1 MTTFREAVKLITEA
15 KIYTD
20 LFPDVDVIGHVYRS
34 LASAVHPDRVPHG
47 QHAKGTRAFHRL
59 NEFKVTAERMRDEG
73 RYGEPEILASI
84 ASCDGLHMVTAP
96 CGEDE
101 MAVYFRAMSTTKRHA
116 HTFTSML
123 KVAKSAK
130 DNDLMAQEARALKM
144 LHTPPEEGNAYVLT
158 RHFPKLEDTFLHSE
172 GRRRANVTPYFEHYR
187 SLATLKKIFCAGVE
201 PVHAV
206 WIFRRLLMAL
216 GYAHDRGL
224 VHGAITPDNIL
235 IEPQDHAV
243 MLIDWCYSVV
253 IDSESKTHIKAV
265 VPMYRDFYPA
275 EVLAK
280 GPATPATDLYMAAFL
295 IRWLMGTRI
304 RPAFRAFL
312 NGVTLESPRSRSQNA
327 WAFPNGVT
335 MESPRS
341 RPQNAWAL
349 LKEFDELLEG
359 LGSPFHP
366 RKFAELVLPQA

>member
-1 MTTFREAVKLITEA
+1 MTTFHEAVKLITEA

-84 ASCDGLHMVTAP
+84 ASRNGTHMVTAP
-96 CGEDE
+96 RGEDE
-101 MAVYFRAMSTTKRHA
+101 MAVYFQAQSVTKSRSHM
-116 HTFTSML
+116 FTSMV

-130 DNDLMAQEARALKM
+130 DNDLMVQEAKALKT
-144 LHTPPEEGNAYVLT
+144 LHTPSEDAGAYALT
-158 RHFPKLEDTFLHSE
+158 RHFPQLMDTFLHSE

-187 SLATLKKIFCAGVE
+187 SLATLKEMFCAGLD
-201 PVHAV
+201 PKHAV

-216 GYAHDRGL
+216 GYSHDRGL

-235 IEPQDHAV
+235 IEPQNHAV
-243 MLIDWCYSVV
+243 VLIDWCYSVV
-253 IDSESKTHIKAV
+253 IDSESKTHVKAV

-280 GPATPATDLYMAAFL
+280 GPATPATDLYMAVFL

-304 RPAFRAFL
+304 ILPFRAFL
-312 NGVTLESPRSRSQNA
+312 NGVTL
-327 WAFPNGVT
+327 
-335 MESPRS
+335 ESPRS

-349 LKEFDELLEG
+349 LKEFDELLERI
-359 LGSPFHP
+359 GSPYHP
-366 RKFAELVLPQA
+366 RKFAELVLPQV